1 MRQVEGYRET
11 LRSPEK
17 GAYFH
22 IWDEARQRFE
32 RKLLW
37 GVGNGWAAAGM
48 TRVIRALPDTM
59 KSEKDRIVGYVREL
73 LDACLKFQRP
83 DGLFH
88 DVLDDPSTFVE
99 TNAGQMFAYAIYR
112 GVRAGGWRRRTWRPP
127 TAFGPPRTRR
137 STGTASSRGS
147 AGHRTSIA
155 RARRPRGRP
164 SSS

>member
-1 MRQVEGYRET
+1 
-11 LRSPEK
+11 
-17 GAYFH
+17 
-22 IWDEARQRFE
+22 
-32 RKLLW
+32 
-37 GVGNGWAAAGM
+37 M
-48 TRVIRALPDTM
+48 TRVIRALPATM
-59 KSEKDRIVGYVREL
+59 KSDKEKIAGYVREL

-112 GVRAGGWRRRTWRPP
+112 GVEGGWLAPSYRAPADRI
-127 TAFGPPRTRR
+127 GPPRTRR

-147 AGHRTSIA
+147 AARRTSIA
-155 RARRPRGRP
+155 RARRRRGRP